1 MNQGKYVFSQL
12 MSFVSHNDFNECV
25 ERYHGNYK
33 TKHFSCWNQFLCM
46 AFGQLTQRESLS
58 DTMLCLTINP
68 KRLYHIG
75 IGNKIAKS
83 TVSKANE
90 KRDWHIYHDFALM
103 LIDQAKHLYQ
113 TDSNIEIDLKNNV
126 FALDAT
132 VVHLCLSLFNWAHF
146 RQKQAAIKIH
156 TLLDL
161 KTSIPN
167 FVQITNASVHE
178 VNVLEQLALEEGSF
192 YVMDRGYLDSK
203 RLYRINLAK
212 AFFIIRAKRNT
223 KFKRVIS
230 RSVNRNDG
238 VICDQLVKF
247 VSFYPLRDYPEKLR
261 RIKYYDKATGKR
273 FIFLTNND
281 QLTPLQIAS
290 LYKDRWRIELFF
302 KWIKQHL
309 KIKSYWGHSPNAVK
323 TQIWIAIAV
332 YTLVAIIKKKL
343 NLNQSMYEILQILS
357 TNIFDKTTLYELFS
371 NKDLQDVKELN
382 SNQLILF

>member
-12 MSFVSHNDFNECV
+12 MSFVSHNDFKDCV
-25 ERYHGNYK
+25 KRYKGDYK

-68 KRLYHIG
+68 KKLYHLG
-75 IGNKIAKS
+75 IGEKIVKS
-83 TVSKANE
+83 TLSKANE
-90 KRDWHIYHDFALM
+90 NRDYRIYQDFALL
-103 LIDQAKHLYQ
+103 LIENAKHLYRS
-113 TDSNIEIDLKNNV
+113 DSNIEVDLKNNV

-146 RQKQAAIKIH
+146 RQQQAAIKIH

-167 FVQITNASVHE
+167 FIQITNASVHE
-178 VNVLEQLALEEGSF
+178 VNILEVLALEEGSF
-192 YVMDRGYLDSK
+192 YIMDRGYLDTK
-203 RLYRINLAK
+203 RLYRIHLAK

-230 RSVNRNDG
+230 RSVNKSEG
-238 VICDQLVKF
+238 VMCDQMVKF
-247 VSFYPLRDYPEKLR
+247 VSFYPSRDYPEKLR
-261 RIKYYDKATGKR
+261 RIKYYDKPTGKR

-281 QLTPLQIAS
+281 ELTPLQIAS
-290 LYKDRWRIELFF
+290 LSKDRWKIELFF
-302 KWIKQHL
+302 KWLKQHL

-332 YTLVAIIKKKL
+332 YTIVAIIKKKL
-343 NLNQSMYEILQILS
+343 KLTQSMYEILQILS
-357 TNIFDKTTLYELFS
+357 TNIFDKTPLNELFS
-371 NKDLQDVKELN
+371 NNDLQDVKELN
-382 SNQLILF
+382 SNQLILL

>member
-12 MSFVSHNDFNECV
+12 MSFVSHNDFKDCV
-25 ERYHGNYK
+25 KRYKGDYK

-68 KRLYHIG
+68 KKLYHLG
-75 IGNKIAKS
+75 IGEKIVKS
-83 TVSKANE
+83 TLSKANE
-90 KRDWHIYHDFALM
+90 NRDYRIYQDFALL
-103 LIDQAKHLYQ
+103 LIENAKYLYRS
-113 TDSNIEIDLKNNV
+113 DSKIEVDLKNNV

-146 RQKQAAIKIH
+146 RQQQAAIKIH

-167 FVQITNASVHE
+167 FIQITNASVHE
-178 VNVLEQLALEEGSF
+178 VNILEVLALEEGSF
-192 YVMDRGYLDSK
+192 YIMDRGYLDTK
-203 RLYRINLAK
+203 RLYRIHLAK

-230 RSVNRNDG
+230 RSVNKSEG
-238 VICDQLVKF
+238 VMCDQMVKF
-247 VSFYPLRDYPEKLR
+247 VSFYPSRDYPEMLR

-281 QLTPLQIAS
+281 ELTPLQIAS
-290 LYKDRWRIELFF
+290 LYKDRWKIELFF

-323 TQIWIAIAV
+323 TQIWIAIAI
-332 YTLVAIIKKKL
+332 YAIVAIVKKKL
-343 NLNQSMYEILQILS
+343 KLDQTMYEILQILS
-357 TNIFDKTTLYELFS
+357 TNIFDKTPLNELFS
-371 NKDLQDVKELN
+371 NSDLQDVKELN
-382 SNQLILF
+382 SNQLILL

>member
-1 MNQGKYVFSQL
+1 

-25 ERYHGNYK
+25 DRFNGNYK

-58 DTMLCLTINP
+58 DTMLCLTTNP

-75 IGNKIAKS
+75 IGFKIAKS

-90 KRDWHIYHDFALM
+90 NRDWRIYRDFALL
-103 LIDQAKHLYQ
+103 LIDQAKHLYR
-113 TDSNIEIDLKNNV
+113 TDNNIEIDLKNNV

-132 VVHLCLSLFNWAHF
+132 VVHLCLSLFDWAHF

-167 FVQITNASVHE
+167 FVQVTNAKVHE
-178 VNVLEQLALEEGSF
+178 VNVLDILALEESSF
-192 YVMDRGYLDSK
+192 YVMDRGYLDTK
-203 RLYRINLAK
+203 RLYRIHLAK

-223 KFKRVIS
+223 KFKRIMS
-230 RSVNRNDG
+230 RSVNKNDG
-238 VICDQLVKF
+238 VMCDQLVKF
-247 VSFYPLRDYPEKLR
+247 VSFYPSRDYPERLR

-281 QLTPLQIAS
+281 ELTPLQIAS
-290 LYKDRWRIELFF
+290 LYKNRWKIELFF

-332 YTLVAIIKKKL
+332 YTIVAIIKKKL
-343 NLNQSMYEILQILS
+343 KLNQSMYEILQILS
-357 TNIFDKTTLYELFS
+357 TNIFDKTPLNELFS
-371 NKDLQDVKELN
+371 NNDLQDVKELN
-382 SNQLILF
+382 SNQLILL